1 MFIFLRLIQAP
12 HHSAVSWTNQS
23 NRCHD
28 IKVLITMLK
37 EDFAS
42 SDSKSSN
49 GSDSESTD
57 SEDDSMD
64 DSSSGPAFTTK
75 KGSNASESTGN
86 DDSSDMGKKGTP
98 FTDADRR
105 RIAKWMSE
113 FSVKAW
119 SRMDNKE
126 RWDQFSKDVRLSFS
140 TYGLSPYAM
149 MLTSV
154 GV

>member
-1 MFIFLRLIQAP
+1 MFISLRLIQAP
-12 HHSAVSWTNQS
+12 HHSAVSWTHQS
-23 NRCHD
+23 NKCED

-37 EDFAS
+37 EDSAS

-49 GSDSESTD
+49 TSSLESTN

-64 DSSSGPAFTTK
+64 DASSGPAFTTK

-86 DDSSDMGKKGTP
+86 DDSSEMGKKGTP
-98 FTDADRR
+98 FMDADRR

-113 FSVKAW
+113 FSAKAW

-126 RWDQFSKDVRLSFS
+126 RWAQFSKDVRLSFS
-140 TYGLSPYAM
+140 TCGLSPYAM

-154 GV
+154 GR